1 MIFKYIMFK
10 QITFITLGAIGGSMV
25 SGLIYNMFEF
35 FYVKKLVRDKK
46 TYYSLQG
53 YLHRNIIPLFIC
65 STGALGA
72 GYLTYQILK

>member
-1 MIFKYIMFK
+1 MIFK

-25 SGLIYNMFEF
+25 SGSIYNMFDF
-35 FYVKKLVRDKK
+35 FYVKNIVRDKK
-46 TYYSLQG
+46 AYHSLRG